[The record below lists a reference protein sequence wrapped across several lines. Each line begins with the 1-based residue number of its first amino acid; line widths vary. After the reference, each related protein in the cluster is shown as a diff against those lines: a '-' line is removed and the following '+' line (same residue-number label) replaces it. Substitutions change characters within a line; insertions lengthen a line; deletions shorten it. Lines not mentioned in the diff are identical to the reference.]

1 MQPDNTL
8 PRVDMPSNRKP
19 DSGARAPKPRGSRPV
34 TVSTAAKPLKLD
46 ANQTV
51 TTTSI
56 AQPTKL
62 RGNRIVTTPANA
74 QPKKPKDSRPVATP
88 TAIPPANKPHNQA
101 VTATARQKL
110 PQSTRCHFL
119 EVAGE
124 IRNQIYGYLFDS
136 TTIIEMMPA
145 SAAYRILA
153 VHAPARKNPNLYT
166 QAKGTAAKPKPPRR
180 RNAMD
185 KTQKSPARIC
195 CSTVLGKHDRI
206 NIASTNWKTSV
217 PGAALCLTSKQ
228 FYAECTAFLYASA
241 SFFFQSPNRVANF
254 LTKTPQVYLDNV
266 TRLQL
271 EHVTYG
277 EPIDPDNIVWKTK
290 HDAKWAAVCAQA
302 AAALPHLQELSIVLD
317 VREVPLRFWP
327 REAWIKPLLSFTT
340 LLSHT
345 RPNPKSGD
353 PEPHLQHVSVKIRS
367 VYLKPDVFEDKKL
380 TQACHALHWEFG
392 KVVQRKILGWDDESA
407 MLEYVELALKPESKH
422 RRFRDY
428 LNFNPPW

>member
-1 MQPDNTL
+1 
-8 PRVDMPSNRKP
+8 MPSNRKP
-19 DSGARAPKPRGSRPV
+19 GSGARAPKPRGSRTI
-34 TVSTAAKPLKLD
+34 TVSTAAKPLKLN

-51 TTTSI
+51 TATSV

-62 RGNRIVTTPANA
+62 RGNRIIATPANT
-74 QPKKPKDSRPVATP
+74 QPEKPKDSRPAATP
-88 TAIPPANKPHNQA
+88 TAIPPAKKSHDQ
-101 VTATARQKL
+101 VFTATARQTL
-110 PQSTRCHFL
+110 PQSTRCRFL

-124 IRNQIYGYLFDS
+124 IRNQIYGYIFDS
-136 TTIIEMMPA
+136 TTVIEMMPA
-145 SAAYRILA
+145 GAPYRILA
-153 VHAPARKNPNLYT
+153 VHVPARKNSIFYA
-166 QAKGTAAKPKPPRR
+166 QAKDTAAKRKPCRS
-180 RNAMD
+180 RNATD
-185 KTQKSPARIC
+185 KAQKSPARIC
-195 CSTVLGKHDRI
+195 CSRVLGKHELV
-206 NIASTNWKTSV
+206 NAASTNWKTSV

-228 FYAECTAFLYASA
+228 FHAECTAFLYASA

-277 EPIDPDNIVWKTK
+277 EPINPDNIVWKTK

-302 AAALPHLQELSIVLD
+302 AAALPRLQELSIVLD

-327 REAWIKPLLSFTT
+327 RESWIKPLLSFTT

-345 RPNPKSGD
+345 HPNPKSGD
-353 PEPHLQHVSVKIRS
+353 PEPHLQHVSVRIRS

-380 TQACHALHWEFG
+380 TQACHVLHWEFG
-392 KVVQRKILGWDDESA
+392 KVVQRMVLGWDAESA
-407 MLEYVELALKPESKH
+407 MLEYVELALKPESKY